1 MSKQKNLDLIKKE
14 FSEDIEKQIITID
27 DLKKWGVSK
36 QILQSEIFLRKYFGG
51 EIYSQKKTEEKIV
64 GEKEVI
70 KLTEEDIAFDSQV
83 REICDNLVDY
93 EFDNNVGVLLSKVE
107 EEDEED

>member
-1 MSKQKNLDLIKKE
+1 M
-14 FSEDIEKQIITID
+14 
-27 DLKKWGVSK
+27 
-36 QILQSEIFLRKYFGG
+36 RKYFGG